1 MLTTLPD
8 SRKSLEEMFADLD
21 TDSSGNISKVELE
34 YAMKLKYGKPLKS
47 SAIDKMMKEADADS
61 DGEISLEEFKLLMNA
76 CEVDQRESKK
86 NQKTMGLWFS
96 IRERGLTRSREQ
108 KVSDDMG
115 LRRAKYHS
123 KRRAEVEKALA
134 DATLRDPTAFIA
146 PVPLPPGGGLPP
158 KRQVQLPPSP

>member
-1 MLTTLPD
+1 MPDTGGASSSGGDQPLRDPRNSLENMLTMLPD

-96 IRERGLTRSREQ
+96 IRERVRKCQRGQ
-108 KVSDDMG
+108 
-115 LRRAKYHS
+115 
-123 KRRAEVEKALA
+123 
-134 DATLRDPTAFIA
+134 
-146 PVPLPPGGGLPP
+146 
-158 KRQVQLPPSP
+158 